1 MKKYCVVLLTVLI
14 MGIFVGCGDSEK
26 QYKEAIDKAIAYNH
40 EICEEHYKDS
50 DDITQEIYWFDR
62 GESDFTVWEDKN
74 NYYVLIQ
81 KNYRYKYKNADIVQE
96 GTSADGYKIGKSND
110 RVSTTPEDRTQIVN
124 FYQNNMEP
132 VYTEE
137 NVGVECE
144 SITRDMK

>member
-50 DDITQEIYWFDR
+50 DDITKEKYWFDR
-62 GESDFTVWEDKN
+62 GKSDFTVWEDDN
-74 NYYVLIQ
+74 NYYVLVQ
-81 KNYRYKYKNADIVQE
+81 KNYDYESYDGVEKW
-96 GTSADGYKIGKSND
+96 TSADGYKIGKSND

-132 VYTEE
+132 VYTEK